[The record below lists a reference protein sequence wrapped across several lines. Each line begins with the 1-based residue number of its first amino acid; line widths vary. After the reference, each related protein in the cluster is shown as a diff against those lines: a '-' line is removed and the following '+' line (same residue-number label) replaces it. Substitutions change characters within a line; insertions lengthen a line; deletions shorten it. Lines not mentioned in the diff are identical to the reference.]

1 MSLVDIERP
10 LHVITARLST
20 WTPWDFLIALLFGF
34 VIANLKALPGVY
46 HVSRSPRLC
55 ALYGEDADLNI
66 FQMRIFN
73 CLQHHIIFNRQRRIT
88 ATNHGG
94 HVLFQPVIMTSFSPL
109 LEIDYNIHKS
119 NSTFFSDLDVNRSHL
134 VIALFKPAL
143 SVSRLG
149 GRLDVALGGTT
160 CIFRK
165 QIKSYQ
171 SYEVWSRVLTW
182 DEKWLYVVSH
192 FMVKGRA
199 KPAGITLG
207 TRAGKAL
214 YPVSDMTGV
223 VPDAMLASAISRYV
237 FKSGRKTVSPQ
248 EVMSDLGLIPEAH
261 MAEVTEQAAQDNG
274 ISQPKTEDG
283 LWNYQRIELE
293 RQNGMKIAMSFTA
306 LDALHGTFSGSSWPA
321 LETL

>member
-10 LHVITARLST
+10 LHLITARLSACT
-20 WTPWDFLIALLFGF
+20 LWDFLIALLFGF

-46 HVSRSPRLC
+46 HVSRSPSRMRTLRK
-55 ALYGEDADLNI
+55 DADLNTC
-66 FQMRIFN
+66 QMRIFDY
-73 CLQHHIIFNRQRRIT
+73 LQHHIVFNRQRRIT

-149 GRLDVALGGTT
+149 GRLDIALGGTT
-160 CIFRK
+160 CLFRK
-165 QIKSYQ
+165 PIKSYQ

-192 FMVKGRA
+192 FMLKGKA
-199 KPAGITLG
+199 KPAGITLS

-214 YPVSDMTGV
+214 YPVSDVTGA
-223 VPDAMLASAISRYV
+223 VPDGILASAISRYV
-237 FKSGRKTVSPQ
+237 FKDGRKTVSPQ
-248 EVMSDLGLIPEAH
+248 EVIRDLGLIPEAH
-261 MAEVTEQAAQDNG
+261 MPEVTEQAAQNNG
-274 ISQPKTEDG
+274 MAQPKTEDD

-293 RQNGMKIAMSFTA
+293 RQNGMKIAVSFTA

-321 LETL
+321 LEIL